1 MVRQTPLVNPAGG
14 PSSTDTGRS
23 KGSAPST
30 ERAMRCESPQRELIG
45 VVIRAA
51 NRVRLYLYGSWPAPR
66 SPRGIYGGS
75 VCVTDVPHVGQR
87 QRHRGAARLRTFEGV
102 EPMGRGRAKAKQVKV
117 ARQLKY
123 NGGGTDLNRLRQE
136 LGVGTEAQSADHDD
150 PYAEYDD
157 DEDDE
162 DSLGDDA
169 GEEDDDEDDWSQ
181 SR

>member
-1 MVRQTPLVNPAGG
+1 M
-14 PSSTDTGRS
+14 
-23 KGSAPST
+23 
-30 ERAMRCESPQRELIG
+30 CHI
-45 VVIRAA
+45 
-51 NRVRLYLYGSWPAPR
+51 
-66 SPRGIYGGS
+66 
-75 VCVTDVPHVGQR
+75 GQR

-157 DEDDE
+157 DEDA
-162 DSLGDDA
+162 LDDDDT
-169 GEEDDDEDDWSQ
+169 GEEDDEDDWA
-181 SR
+181 RPR